1 MFMISEEYIEREKRV
16 AECYKRYFDSRP
28 ELKKALDEL
37 HDLIEN
43 DEISFEEFRKRALE
57 AEKNMV
63 KHLTSN

>member
-1 MFMISEEYIEREKRV
+1 MISEEYIEREKWV

-57 AEKNMV
+57 AGK
-63 KHLTSN
+63 KYG

>member
-1 MFMISEEYIEREKRV
+1 MFMISEEYIER
-16 AECYKRYFDSRP
+16 CYKRYFDSRP

-57 AEKNMV
+57 AGK
-63 KHLTSN
+63 KYG

>member
-1 MFMISEEYIEREKRV
+1 MISEEYIEREKRV

-57 AEKNMV
+57 AGKNMV

>member
-1 MFMISEEYIEREKRV
+1 MFMISEEYKKKKKRV

-57 AEKNMV
+57 AGK
-63 KHLTSN
+63 KYG

>member
-37 HDLIEN
+37 HALIEN

-57 AEKNMV
+57 AGK
-63 KHLTSN
+63 KYG

>member
-57 AEKNMV
+57 AGKNMV

>member
-1 MFMISEEYIEREKRV
+1 MISEEYIEREKRV

>member
-1 MFMISEEYIEREKRV
+1 MFMISEEDIEREKRV

-57 AEKNMV
+57 AGK
-63 KHLTSN
+63 KYG